1 MHVLLSR
8 LPIRSDLGH
17 RHLRRPQL
25 QGIIATSIAFW
36 CTLGCAGE
44 IGLPN
49 AQSIDPSGQP
59 VALGVAGGSG
69 ASISAAAG
77 QTTPGVTAPTCTT
90 PSAAPAPL
98 ARLTDLEY
106 RNSVATLFPGMTLP
120 PVELPDDIVVEGFD
134 NNAKAQNPSPSL
146 IEQYRANAEA
156 IASAVTANPSA
167 LVPCSG
173 SDQDAC
179 GKQFVDNFV
188 PRAFRRPI
196 TADERTRF
204 DALFSGAKTSWGYP
218 TALGIVIRASLQSP
232 NFLYRVELGGP
243 AANGVASLNGYEM
256 ASRLSYFLW
265 DSPPDDTLAAAAAS
279 GGLDLPSG
287 IETQARRLLAD
298 ARAHAAIANLFKQ
311 WLRFDKM
318 QSMAKS
324 ASQFPNWSDALAQSL
339 RDSTTMFVERAFWQQ
354 KSLRSLLTDNS
365 AFIDANIAS
374 IYGLPAPSGPG
385 LQLVAADKT
394 RRSGILTQAGLM
406 AAFAHETADSPVLRG
421 VFVMDRLLCSAPP
434 PPPPGVT
441 GSIEGEISN
450 VPMTTRDR
458 FAMTHETGTCAS
470 CHHFIDGY
478 GFGFEHYD
486 AIGQWRDTD
495 NGLPVD
501 ATGWIVGTNDG
512 SDGAY
517 DGAVDLGQ
525 RLANSTQ
532 VRDCVA
538 SQWFRFSLGLGAA
551 DVDTCDLAPIGQA
564 FADSGGDLQALV
576 IATVKSDAFR
586 RRPEIQ
592 L

>member
-1 MHVLLSR
+1 MHALN
-8 LPIRSDLGH
+8 RSPAARVG
-17 RHLRRPQL
+17 LRRGLPRRSQL
-25 QGIIATSIAFW
+25 QGILGAFAAL
-36 CTLGCAGE
+36 CSGLGCAGE

-49 AQSIDPSGQP
+49 AQPIDPSAPGAP
-59 VALGVAGGSG
+59 LGPAAASG
-69 ASISAAAG
+69 ASVSGAGGKAAPAVS
-77 QTTPGVTAPTCTT
+77 TPTCTT

-98 ARLTDLEY
+98 ARLTNLEY
-106 RNSVATLFPGMTLP
+106 RNSVAALFPGMTVP
-120 PVELPDDIVVEGFD
+120 QVDLPDDIVVEGFD
-134 NNAKAQNPSPSL
+134 NNSKAQNPSPSL
-146 IEQYRANAEA
+146 IEQYRASAEA
-156 IASAVTANPSA
+156 IATAVTANPTT
-167 LVPCSG
+167 LVSCSS

-179 GKQFVDNFV
+179 GKQFIDNFV

-204 DALFSGAKTSWGYP
+204 DTLFGTAKTSWDYP
-218 TALGIVIRASLQSP
+218 TALGIVVRASLQSP

-243 AANGVASLNGYEM
+243 AQNGIATLNGYEM

-265 DSPPDDTLAAAAAS
+265 ASPPDDMLTAAAAS
-279 GGLDLPSG
+279 GALDMPTG
-287 IETQARRLLAD
+287 IETQARRLLGD
-298 ARAHAAIANLFKQ
+298 ARAHAAVANLFKQ

-318 QSMAKS
+318 DSMPKS
-324 ASQFPNWSDALAQSL
+324 ATQFPSWSDGVAQSL
-339 RDSTTMFVERAFWQQ
+339 RDSATMFVARAFWDQ

-365 AFIDANIAS
+365 VYVDANIAP
-374 IYGLPAPSGPG
+374 IYGVPAPSGSG
-385 LQLVAADKT
+385 LQLTAADKT

-406 AAFAHETADSPVLRG
+406 AAFAHETTDSPVLRG

-441 GSIEGEISN
+441 GSIEDEGTAM
-450 VPMTTRDR
+450 PLTTRDR
-458 FAMTHETGTCAS
+458 FALTHESGDCAS
-470 CHHFIDGY
+470 CHHYIDGY

-501 ATGWIVGTNDG
+501 ATGWILGTHDG

-525 RLANSTQ
+525 HLANSTQ

-551 DVDTCDLAPIGQA
+551 DVDSCDIAPIGQA
-564 FADSGGDLQALV
+564 FASSDGDLQALV

-592 L
+592 P